1 MKYVSAIYL
10 YLNIDDF
17 VHFCDTIKNYILSCF
32 VCFTIKLNKNIY
44 KFGGQINFKHPSY
57 DRSGMKVLFSSL
69 FLQCT
74 CQINK
79 KR

>member
-44 KFGGQINFKHPSY
+44 KFGN
-57 DRSGMKVLFSSL
+57 R
-69 FLQCT
+69 
-74 CQINK
+74 N
-79 KR
+79 